1 MFGGIFDKLKQG
13 LSKTRDNFTD
23 KINEVLNLA
32 VTIDE
37 DLYEELEEILITSDI
52 GMETTMD
59 IIEELRVK
67 IRKEKIADP
76 QMVRPALKEVIRDML
91 LKDVEDKK
99 EPDNKIILIIGV
111 NGVGKTTSI
120 GKLSSKM
127 KNEGQKVLLAAAD
140 TFRAAAIDQ
149 LEIWSKRSGVDIVK
163 HQEGSDPAAVVYDAL
178 QAAKSRKVNR
188 LLIDTAGRLHNKKNL
203 MNELEKINRVIDR
216 EMGDTERETL
226 LVLDATTG
234 QNAVIQAK
242 QFKEVCPI
250 DGIILTKL
258 DGTAKGGVVIS
269 IKQHLNLPVRYI
281 GVGEGIDDLQEFDA
295 EGFVEALF

>member
-59 IIEELRVK
+59 IIEELRAK

-188 LLIDTAGRLHNKKNL
+188 LLIDTAGRLHNKKKSY
-203 MNELEKINRVIDR
+203 E
-216 EMGDTERETL
+216 
-226 LVLDATTG
+226 
-234 QNAVIQAK
+234 
-242 QFKEVCPI
+242 
-250 DGIILTKL
+250 
-258 DGTAKGGVVIS
+258 
-269 IKQHLNLPVRYI
+269 
-281 GVGEGIDDLQEFDA
+281 
-295 EGFVEALF
+295 